1 VLVCDLV
8 VLELTRL
15 SPNEPRAREVA
26 QRLSSFES
34 VPMPERLWKSARDV
48 QLSLTRN
55 GDHRRV
61 PPTDLVLAAAA
72 QLADVTLI
80 HYDRDYERIGTVTE
94 LNHQWFVPDRALT
107 E

>member
-1 VLVCDLV
+1 
-8 VLELTRL
+8 
-15 SPNEPRAREVA
+15 
-26 QRLSSFES
+26 
-34 VPMPERLWKSARDV
+34 
-48 QLSLTRN
+48 
-55 GDHRRV
+55 V